1 MILAVRWQTH
11 EKLSSGCILAAWEK
25 KTIIL
30 RNHSLLMVGHSVDE
44 AAWWF
49 LAMEPSCQAQLM
61 AEAAGTSILFDSE
74 NTRLALRQVG
84 SHQVGWFSFQPLY
97 ELIVH
102 QQPELLE

>member
-1 MILAVRWQTH
+1 
-11 EKLSSGCILAAWEK
+11 
-25 KTIIL
+25 
-30 RNHSLLMVGHSVDE
+30 
-44 AAWWF
+44 
-49 LAMEPSCQAQLM
+49 M
-61 AEAAGTSILFDSE
+61 AEAAGTPILFDSE